1 MASGHLHGRCPI
13 PIPGRT
19 GAVGAQPVAA
29 GPAPHSHPSPTLR
42 AASAARFRRRVGR
55 CWLRSLLALV
65 ALPLGGCSVEL
76 RMAEVEDP
84 SQATTTITYTS
95 LREQARRFPDYGGID
110 PSILS
115 PAEAKT
121 P

>member
-1 MASGHLHGRCPI
+1 
-13 PIPGRT
+13 
-19 GAVGAQPVAA
+19 
-29 GPAPHSHPSPTLR
+29 
-42 AASAARFRRRVGR
+42 
-55 CWLRSLLALV
+55 
-65 ALPLGGCSVEL
+65 
-76 RMAEVEDP
+76 MAEVEDP